1 MNDLIFN
8 ILKLVIS
15 VVMALVAYYVIPLLK
30 EKVHE
35 AKYAQLIDTVMIAV
49 KAAEQSIKGSKMGP
63 VKKEAVVEYV
73 TEWINAKGIAITKKQ
88 LDELIEFCVFE
99 INRSY

>member
-1 MNDLIFN
+1 MNDLTFN

-30 EKVHE
+30 EKIHE
-35 AKYAQLIDTVMIAV
+35 AKYAELLKTVMIAV

-63 VKKEAVVEYV
+63 VKKEDVITYV
-73 TEWINAKGIAITKKQ
+73 TVWMNTKGIAISREQ
-88 LDELIEFCVFE
+88 LDKLIEAAVFE
-99 INRSY
+99 INRGH